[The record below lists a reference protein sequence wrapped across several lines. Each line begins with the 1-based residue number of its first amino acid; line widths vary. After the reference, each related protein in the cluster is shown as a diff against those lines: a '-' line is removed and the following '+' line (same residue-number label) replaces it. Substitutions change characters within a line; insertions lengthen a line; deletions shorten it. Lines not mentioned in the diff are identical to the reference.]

1 MKPTQYYLNKLESI
15 LTEAEYK
22 IRYERGTF
30 QSGWC
35 ILEKTRIIVLNKY
48 LDISGRI
55 NVLLDLIPQLN
66 INFDLLTHESQL
78 LLEEIKKKTP
88 TEES

>member
-1 MKPTQYYLNKLESI
+1 MKPTQSYLNKLENI
-15 LTEAEYK
+15 VTESEYK

-35 ILEKTRIIVLNKY
+35 ILENTKIIVLNKY
-48 LDISGRI
+48 LDVEGRV

-66 INFDLLTHESQL
+66 INFDKLTHESQL
-78 LLEEIKKKTP
+78 LYEAINKKTP
-88 TEES
+88 TEEN

>member
-1 MKPTQYYLNKLESI
+1 MKPTQSYLNKLENI